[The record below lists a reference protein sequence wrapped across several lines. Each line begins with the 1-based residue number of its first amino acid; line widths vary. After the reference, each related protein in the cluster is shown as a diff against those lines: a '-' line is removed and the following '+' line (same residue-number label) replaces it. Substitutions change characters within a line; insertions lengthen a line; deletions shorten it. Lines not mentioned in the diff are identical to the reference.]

1 MIRLLLVWIVGI
13 SLFVETL
20 AKSKCRRRPCSN
32 TKNGYGINHGHYGD
46 AHQDTPATPEQKKMA
61 LILFS
66 VGASISLIGIIIFS
80 VWSKCCGLCKKKA
93 PHTIKPLE

>member
-1 MIRLLLVWIVGI
+1 MNRLLLLWIVGI
-13 SLFVETL
+13 SLAVETL
-20 AKSKCRRRPCSN
+20 AKSKCRRRPWRCSN
-32 TKNGYGINHGHYGD
+32 TNNYGTNHGHCGD
-46 AHQDTPATPEQKKMA
+46 GTPATPEQKKMA

>member
-1 MIRLLLVWIVGI
+1 MNRLLLVWIVGI
-13 SLFVETL
+13 SLVVETL

-32 TKNGYGINHGHYGD
+32 GYGTNHGSYGNT
-46 AHQDTPATPEQKKMA
+46 HQGTPATPHQKKMA

-66 VGASISLIGIIIFS
+66 VGASVSLIGIIIFS

-93 PHTIKPLE
+93 PPHTIEPFE